1 MKSFLTLEE
10 EVLLLEQEAKKGP
23 LSILEILK
31 ILSGKG
37 RVLIL
42 LLLCLPFC
50 QPIQIPGFSAPFGL
64 AIAFI
69 GLRISFG
76 KKLWLPKALL
86 NKTIPSETL
95 TKITEQALRIIG
107 RMKIWVR
114 PRFFWFC
121 HSLLMEKVNG
131 LAICLLG
138 ILLALPLPIPL
149 SNLTAAWSILL
160 IAFGILE
167 DDGLFVIIGYLVA
180 LLTVLFFFV
189 IAINVKN
196 FFGV

>member
-1 MKSFLTLEE
+1 
-10 EVLLLEQEAKKGP
+10 
-23 LSILEILK
+23 
-31 ILSGKG
+31 
-37 RVLIL
+37 
-42 LLLCLPFC
+42 
-50 QPIQIPGFSAPFGL
+50 
-64 AIAFI
+64 
-69 GLRISFG
+69 
-76 KKLWLPKALL
+76 
-86 NKTIPSETL
+86 
-95 TKITEQALRIIG
+95 
-107 RMKIWVR
+107 
-114 PRFFWFC
+114 
-121 HSLLMEKVNG
+121 MEKVNG